1 MAMQSYDY
9 ARSLVDEARVLRQ
22 MSEGTRLAWVE
33 NMVRRVE
40 RDVAGGRVHFSS
52 EGEVEAFARYVSRR
66 VGARFAPNV
75 AADVEKELRVT
86 LAPYGGRLVKPRGE
100 DARVGA
106 KAVEKGLTELAKID
120 RVAGTPLLFFLG
132 AGASKPEP
140 SNIPLVGEL
149 LAHLWERSNQLES
162 KPLEKVEAWC
172 DEHGITNIEEMLTAM
187 YVAIEVIRRP
197 KVHGLLRSVLY
208 PSLAEIEALSTRD
221 VDAVSRFRDILDTFF
236 SLLVGTMLHAEPN
249 RTHEAVARF
258 VKHFP
263 DATILTT
270 NYDACLD
277 LALDSAGVPYHYV
290 IRGATKNN
298 AVKLIKMHGSINWFY
313 CEDCQGLQ
321 MPSVQDMR
329 ESTGKEIP
337 YPLTGM
343 CPHCLST
350 SKQFIVPPTAL
361 KYLAYPPIV
370 QVWDEGRAAFE
381 TARMYVVVG
390 YSLSDADD
398 YLAKMLLKA
407 VGDDP
412 EKHLVIVDTSRAT
425 IDRFRGYITRHA
437 SSFNEKRIH
446 ALEGSGADLVPRVVE
461 TLLGAWD
468 GAPKPQK
475 RGRRKKAAASA
486 AAVPSDGSQ
495 PE

>member
-1 MAMQSYDY
+1 MAMRAREY
-9 ARSLVDEARVLRQ
+9 ASLFLTRAGLRGPRSSEDLMVRDLGRTVDELERDLSRGEVAFRDEEEVGIFARHLIRNVRDRLSPRLADHFEHELRQVFGRYGRGAVEPGPDEAR
-22 MSEGTRLAWVE
+22 A
-33 NMVRRVE
+33 
-40 RDVAGGRVHFSS
+40 
-52 EGEVEAFARYVSRR
+52 
-66 VGARFAPNV
+66 
-75 AADVEKELRVT
+75 K
-86 LAPYGGRLVKPRGE
+86 
-100 DARVGA
+100 A
-106 KAVEKGLTELAKID
+106 KAVEKGLGQLAKIE
-120 RVAGTPLLFFLG
+120 RSAGAPLLFFLG

-140 SNIPLVGEL
+140 SSIPLVGEL
-149 LAHLWERSNQLES
+149 LAHLWERSNQLET
-162 KPLEKVEAWC
+162 KPLEKLEAWC
-172 DEHGITNIEEMLTAM
+172 DEYGITNIEEMLTAM

-208 PSLAEIEALSTRD
+208 PRLAEIEALSTRD
-221 VDAVSRFRDILDTFF
+221 VDAVTRFRDILDTFF

-249 RTHEAVARF
+249 PTHDAVARF

-290 IRGATKNN
+290 IRGPTKGN
-298 AVKLIKMHGSINWFY
+298 AIKLIKMHGSINWFY

-329 ESTGKEIP
+329 ESTRKEIP

-390 YSLSDADD
+390 YSFSDADD

-407 VGDDP
+407 VGDKPD
-412 EKHLVIVDTSRAT
+412 KHVVIVDTSQDT
-425 IDRFRGYITRHA
+425 IDRFGGYISRHVPA
-437 SSFNEKRIH
+437 FDEKRIH
-446 ALEGSGADLVPRVVE
+446 TVVGSGAELVPRVVE

-475 RGRRKKAAASA
+475 RARRKKAPVAAL
-486 AAVPSDGSQ
+486 PSDGSQ